1 MRKGERGREE
11 EREREGIGESVRVIE
26 RRKKRG
32 KEERKGDCVLVDLSH
47 FQCKFSSD
55 GTNE

>member
-1 MRKGERGREE
+1 MLILLICEKGREGDRKK
-11 EREREGIGESVRVIE
+11 ERE
-26 RRKKRG
+26 KKRE
-32 KEERKGDCVLVDLSH
+32 KTEERKGDCVLVDLSH